1 MERRDMT
8 GTHDGYGGHLPSP
21 LEILTEEIR
30 ELNKDK
36 GWRAGM
42 GEPGSGPRT
51 GPWFAAYIALIGS
64 EASEALEAYRV
75 KDWSSTRE
83 DGKPM
88 GVGPELADVLIR
100 VLDTADIWGVDIE
113 YELRRVI
120 KYGWTRPYQHGG
132 KIL

>member
-1 MERRDMT
+1 
-8 GTHDGYGGHLPSP
+8 
-21 LEILTEEIR
+21 
-30 ELNKDK
+30 
-36 GWRAGM
+36 
-42 GEPGSGPRT
+42 
-51 GPWFAAYIALIGS
+51 
-64 EASEALEAYRV
+64 
-75 KDWSSTRE
+75 
-83 DGKPM
+83 M